1 MHVIHWFCSQV
12 DAPLLLLHIHPECDT
27 TILTQSL
34 EYSHKNSWLQGF
46 KSTRY

>member
-1 MHVIHWFCSQV
+1 MHVIHRFCSQV
-12 DAPLLLLHIHPECDT
+12 DAAVLLVHIHPEGDT

-46 KSTRY
+46 TFTRF